1 MHHGPLFGLRTV
13 FTDHSLF
20 PFADAVGVLTN
31 KLLASALRTADA
43 VICVSHTGRENTV
56 LRAELEPERVSVIP
70 NALVPSQF
78 APAPELAGD
87 DITIVVISR
96 LVYRKGID
104 LLVASAPAIC
114 DLFPRV
120 RFLVGG
126 DGPKMVDLLQMR
138 EKYELQDR
146 ITLLGAVRPA
156 DVRSLLVR
164 GHIYLN
170 TSLTEAFGT
179 GMIEAA
185 CAGLFVVATRVG
197 GVPEILPRDM
207 IEFARADEDDV
218 VRALTHAIHTIQ
230 NGQHDPMRA
239 HERVKTMYSWAA
251 VAERTEQVYY
261 RVLSSPPKTPFERL
275 AAHYAGGPVFGPIL
289 CAILAV
295 QWWFLQFLEIVLPR
309 EDIDPVMADWDAERF
324 AEVSCRRARA
334 DARLWSARRRP

>member
-1 MHHGPLFGLRTV
+1 M
-13 FTDHSLF
+13 
-20 PFADAVGVLTN
+20 
-31 KLLASALRTADA
+31 
-43 VICVSHTGRENTV
+43 
-56 LRAELEPERVSVIP
+56 
-70 NALVPSQF
+70 
-78 APAPELAGD
+78 
-87 DITIVVISR
+87 VISR

-126 DGPKMVDLLQMR
+126 DGPKMLDLLQMR

-146 ITLLGAVRPA
+146 IELVGSVRPA
-156 DVRSLLVR
+156 DVRALLTR

-170 TSLTEAFGT
+170 TSLTEAFGISI
-179 GMIEAA
+179 IEAA

-218 VRALTHAIHTIQ
+218 IRALTKAIHTVQ
-230 NGQHDPMRA
+230 GGEHDMRRA

-251 VAERTEQVYY
+251 VAERTEKVYE
-261 RVLSSPPKTPFERL
+261 RVLASPQQSPYERL

-295 QWWFLQFLEIVLPR
+295 QWWFLMFLEVVLPR
-309 EDIDPVMADWDAERF
+309 EEIDPVMADWDAARF
-324 AEVSCRRARA
+324 AKVSNAIVKRA
-334 DARLWSARRRP
+334 DARPWSARRRPTT